1 VVGFLFPN
9 TALPIG
15 GFPSLRLL
23 KTVYLRGGACHNWR
37 YFCIERRAGVPPHI
51 LRIDCPDE
59 PGLVHKITGVLF
71 NAGYNISSNQE
82 FVDLDAKHFFMRTA
96 FDGPTAPHRVV
107 SYLEQILPQTAVVKL
122 TAIERQPIVIMA
134 TTEAHC
140 LGDLL
145 IRHYSGELP
154 AQVRAVVSNHEKLKS
169 LVEQFGIPFHFVS
182 HQNLERTAHED
193 LVADVLANYA
203 PEYIVLAKYMRIL
216 SPKFVARYPNRMIN
230 IHHSFLPAFIGA
242 KPYHQ
247 AYERGVKIIGA
258 TAHIVTDDL
267 DTGPIIAQSV
277 IPVNHTYTAAAMVQA
292 GRDVEKIVLARA
304 VKLVLEERVFLHG
317 NRTVVFE

>member
-1 VVGFLFPN
+1 M
-9 TALPIG
+9 AQ
-15 GFPSLRLL
+15 
-23 KTVYLRGGACHNWR
+23 
-37 YFCIERRAGVPPHI
+37 HI

-59 PGLVHKITGVLF
+59 PGLVHKITGVLY
-71 NAGYNISSNQE
+71 NAGYNILSNQE
-82 FVDLDAKHFFMRTA
+82 FVDPEAKHFFMRTA
-96 FDGPTAPHRVV
+96 FEGPAAPDRVV
-107 SYLEQILPQTAVVKL
+107 SYLEQILPEHSAVKL
-122 TAIERQPIVIMA
+122 TGVERQPIVIMA

-154 AQVRAVVSNHEKLKS
+154 AKICAVVSNHEKLKP
-169 LVEQFGIPFHFVS
+169 LVEPFGIPFHFIS
-182 HQNLERTAHED
+182 HQNLEREAHED
-193 LVADVLANYA
+193 RIAEALADYA

-267 DTGPIIAQSV
+267 DTGPIIAQGV
-277 IPVNHTYTAAAMVQA
+277 IPVNHTYTASAMVRA
-292 GRDVEKIVLARA
+292 GRDVEKIVLAKA
-304 VKLVLEERVFLHG
+304 VKLVLEERVFLHR
-317 NRTVVFE
+317 NRTVIFE